1 MNTDEIKKLIEK
13 YYEAETT
20 AEEEAQLAELLKQ
33 GDTGSKIS
41 QADRD
46 LLSFIDSERNIKMK
60 APIASIPSET
70 STPKEKLKI
79 KWLVYQVAAVAAS
92 ILLLIGIFKKSG
104 SNHEYLLPNTYNDPV
119 LAYQE
124 TTKALYTVSYK
135 LNSSLEKLNELQK
148 IDKAFQSLNELQKL
162 EKYSDMLIKLQK
174 VGNEKI

>member
-20 AEEEAQLAELLKQ
+20 AEDEARLAELLRH
-33 GDTGSKIS
+33 GDNSNIS
-41 QADRD
+41 PPDREI
-46 LLSFIDSERNIKMK
+46 LSFIENERAIKMK
-60 APIASIPSET
+60 VPLVSIPIET
-70 STPKEKLKI
+70 STPKDKLKI

-119 LAYQE
+119 LAYNE

-148 IDKAFQSLNELQKL
+148 IDKAFQSLDGLQKL
-162 EKYSDMLIKLQK
+162 EKYSDMLTKLQ
-174 VGNEKI
+174 